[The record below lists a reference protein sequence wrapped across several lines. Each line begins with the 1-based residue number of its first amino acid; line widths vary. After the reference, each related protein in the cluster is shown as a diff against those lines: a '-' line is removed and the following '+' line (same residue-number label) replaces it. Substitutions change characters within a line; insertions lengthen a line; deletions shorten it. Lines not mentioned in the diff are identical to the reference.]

1 MERSVKISSQLII
14 LILFGVASA
23 FVMGL
28 TGYYSLQQAGET
40 LDRLDAIV
48 TEQGSANTLDDA
60 VRSKLASI
68 LTDVLVGSVSWEDA
82 KTRLQSGKT
91 RFAVAAKD
99 FASQIEKSV
108 LGTFGESKKFE
119 TEVAAVNT
127 AIEDIG
133 RVIAARDRNQAQLYL
148 ANEFNDHIAP
158 LLRHLVVRGQLAVAT
173 SKQQLIAAEGERAG
187 FLRAGGLLLV
197 LTVALVGITGVLVYR
212 FISSRVD
219 KILATVAKVGQGD
232 FLARTDLG
240 SNDELGV
247 LGQAFDKLLQ
257 ERVATLAQAEQD
269 NEALNTSVI
278 GLLQAVSRL
287 SQRDLT
293 VTVPVTEDVAGTVAD
308 ALNLLTR
315 ETASV
320 LQQVAEIS
328 QSVSE
333 ASKQVKYQA
342 DNAMGVASNER
353 ALVLKTS
360 EELARAADTM
370 VEIAKLAQQSNEVA
384 GKAIQTTESALEAVT
399 STVSGINMTRDTIR
413 ETEKRIKRLGERSQ
427 EITTVVNLI
436 NNIAE
441 RTHIL
446 ALNASMHAASAGE
459 AGRGFAVVANEVQ
472 RLAENAREATSEI
485 AKLVHNIQVETT
497 DTVTTMN
504 LAISQIVEGSRL
516 AEQAGERMKLTQR
529 NTAELVS
536 AVQNIAAQSQDQA
549 NTSTQLR
556 QRAAEIEKS
565 TEQTNVELQQQT
577 LQTNQ
582 LLAYAQGLVESV
594 QVFRLP
600 QSEMGEAIV

>member
-1 MERSVKISSQLII
+1 MVRSVKISVQLIV

-40 LDRLDAIV
+40 LDRLDTIV
-48 TEQGSANTLDDA
+48 SEQGIANTLDDA

-68 LTDVLVGSVSWEDA
+68 LPDILVGSVSWDEA

-99 FASQIEKSV
+99 FASQLEKSV

-119 TEVAAVNT
+119 IEVAAVNT
-127 AIEDIG
+127 AIEGIG
-133 RVIAARDRNQAQLYL
+133 RIIAARDRGQAQLYL
-148 ANEFNDHIAP
+148 ANEFNDQIAP

-173 SKQQLIAAEGERAG
+173 SKQQLIAAEVDRAG
-187 FLRAGGLLLV
+187 FLRTGGLLLA
-197 LTVALVGITGVLVYR
+197 LAIGLVGLIGFLVYR
-212 FISSRVD
+212 FISRRVN
-219 KILATVAKVGQGD
+219 KISATVEKVGQGD
-232 FLARTDLG
+232 FDARTDLG

-257 ERVATLAQAEQD
+257 ERVATLAQTERES
-269 NEALNTSVI
+269 EALNTSVI

-320 LQQVAEIS
+320 LQHVTEIS
-328 QSVSE
+328 QNVSE
-333 ASKQVKYQA
+333 ASKQVKSQA
-342 DNAMGVASNER
+342 DTAMGVASSER

-360 EELARAADTM
+360 EELAHAADAM
-370 VEIAKLAQQSNEVA
+370 VEIAKLAQQSNDAA
-384 GKAIQTTESALEAVT
+384 GKAIETTESALDAVT
-399 STVSGINMTRDTIR
+399 STVSGINLTRDTIR

-504 LAISQIVEGSRL
+504 LAISQVVEGSRL

-536 AVQNIAAQSQDQA
+536 AVQDIAAQSQIQA
-549 NTSTQLR
+549 NASTQLR
-556 QRAAEIEKS
+556 QRATEIEKS
-565 TEQTNVELQQQT
+565 TEQTNAELQQQT

-594 QVFRLP
+594 QVFQLP
-600 QSEMGEAIV
+600 QPEMGDAVA